1 MSTERSNPISF
12 RKQVLIHRNPSSTAV
27 DKQSNFPLRASCS
40 GPNGDSDSSR
50 FKKFLVLRP
59 SPKGFTVI
67 LEEDGFSL
75 ELDII
80 SSQNNTKVEAATTE
94 VGNGNDPNSAAAAAG
109 ENPPKSTDA
118 AESKKSKDPNSAAA
132 AAENPPKSTDAAE
145 SKDPINYSV
154 DSGLVFAGRFFEDNK
169 WFYADY
175 LKEDLLKMIDKM
187 IEQVNWVPVLAL
199 IPFHKSTNP
208 FVMKLISMWPFIF
221 FAIKYGHFLSI
232 KASKKKE

>member
-1 MSTERSNPISF
+1 MSTVAVVALERSNPFLLRKHARLSLSNPISF
-12 RKQVLIHRNPSSTAV
+12 RKHARLSL
-27 DKQSNFPLRASCS
+27 SNFPLRACS
-40 GPNGDSDSSR
+40 EPNGDSDSSR
-50 FKKFLVLRP
+50 KFLVLRP

-80 SSQNNTKVEAATTE
+80 SSQNNSEVEAASTE
-94 VGNGNDPNSAAAAAG
+94 VVIGNDPKATNSAAG

-118 AESKKSKDPNSAAA
+118 ESKK
-132 AAENPPKSTDAAE
+132 

-154 DSGLVFAGRFFEDNK
+154 DSGLVFAGRFIEDNK

-175 LKEDLLKMIDKM
+175 LKKDLLKMIDKM
-187 IEQVNWVPVLAL
+187 IEEVDWVPVLAL

-208 FVMKLISMWPFIF
+208 FVMKLKLMWPFIF
-221 FAIKYGHFLSI
+221 FATKYGHFLSI
-232 KASKKKE
+232 KASIKASDNKKKE